1 MATPNQKRG
10 KLQGLDLRA
19 DGAVPVFQFIRALNK
34 SYEGTVT
41 AGNTPVIIDFRG
53 DQGWN
58 SLQGW
63 ITCDG
68 TIVTGG
74 STEGNIIVSFSRDG
88 ITYGDKWSMRVGEN
102 TNLMGFDIAKIKIEH
117 TGIDSEYRVFLV

>member
-10 KLQGLDLRA
+10 RLEGLDLRS
-19 DGAVPVFQFIRALNK
+19 DGATPVFQFIRALNK
-34 SYEGTVT
+34 SYEGTLT
-41 AGNTPVIIDFRG
+41 AANSPLVIDFFG

-68 TIVTGG
+68 TIQSDGTTDGD
-74 STEGNIIVSFSRDG
+74 ILVSFSRDST
-88 ITYGDKWSMRVGEN
+88 TYGDQWTMRPGEN
-102 TNLMGFDIAKIKIEH
+102 TNLMGFDIATIRLEH
-117 TGIDSEYRVFLV
+117 TGIDSEYRIFLV